1 MRQTIKPRVPA
12 YEKKAS
18 KSLAVKTSG
27 GCGGRRNFQSHK
39 RVLWRNPQGP
49 RMYTSPSTQESA
61 PEGPNLL
68 VGSRESDGNP
78 AES

>member
-1 MRQTIKPRVPA
+1 MRQTLKPRIPLR
-12 YEKKAS
+12 EKKAS

-49 RMYTSPSTQESA
+49 RTYTNPPTKESA
-61 PEGPNLL
+61 QEGPDLL
-68 VGSRESDGNP
+68 VGSRGSD
-78 AES
+78 